1 MNFEPSFLNS
11 IQFND
16 KNGSITGGYVYPKP
30 KPKPQNMYNQN
41 YFEKDYI
48 EGGSKSFMQ
57 VPVGLVV
64 NKYDDNMSI
73 NKGQY
78 KGVIDINRI
87 NEFLDLNYKP
97 LKQITKKNQQK
108 HNTSVKKK

>member
-30 KPKPQNMYNQN
+30 KPQNMYNQN
-41 YFEKDYI
+41 NFEEHYI
-48 EGGSKSFMQ
+48 EGGSKSLIQ

-64 NKYDDNMSI
+64 NKYDDSMSI
-73 NKGQY
+73 TKGQY
-78 KGVIDINRI
+78 KGVVDIHRI

-97 LKQITKKNQQK
+97 LKQITKKYKQK
-108 HNTSVKKK
+108 HNTSVKKI